1 MTRDFVIDRRA
12 AGELLSTLLERA
24 VGDKLVSVPGL
35 RAVIVKWSTPSALR
49 TADVARVQ
57 RVIVKRSGR
66 SAPRNSLTPFWA
78 APAAQTV
85 TVVAEATWGETNG
98 DLAADPASYQFP
110 PRPAQGRHRSGR
122 SWSIP
127 QNKYSTQRAGS
138 DPAPGTRTLAE
149 IGDPNRFANSGRLA
163 AYAGTSP
170 RRLTHTPYQHRPKT
184 TRRKPPRRKRHVR
197 RRVRRYPTRPRRSC
211 LLPAQTSRG
220 QRPLRRGHLRR
231 PPPLQ
236 HQPGHAQD
244 PNPLPTPPTPTR
256 KPRPQRLDNK
266 TVPPGPG
273 PDYGS
278 PTHRSCASG
287 G

>member
-110 PRPAQGRHRSGR
+110 PRPAQGRHRSGVPGASLR
-122 SWSIP
+122 T
-127 QNKYSTQRAGS
+127 STQH
-138 DPAPGTRTLAE
+138 
-149 IGDPNRFANSGRLA
+149 N
-163 AYAGTSP
+163 
-170 RRLTHTPYQHRPKT
+170 
-184 TRRKPPRRKRHVR
+184 V
-197 RRVRRYPTRPRRSC
+197 RVRTPHPVREPSLRS
-211 LLPAQTSRG
+211 A
-220 QRPLRRGHLRR
+220 
-231 PPPLQ
+231 
-236 HQPGHAQD
+236 
-244 PNPLPTPPTPTR
+244 TPT
-256 KPRPQRLDNK
+256 
-266 TVPPGPG
+266 V
-273 PDYGS
+273 S
-278 PTHRSCASG
+278 PTQDA
-287 G
+287 